1 MDELRHAAE
10 GGGTQALILRGFAVE
25 EGQAMA
31 EYALILAL
39 VTSVLVFS
47 YQLLGEKTLEL
58 FNKVVT
64 AF

>member
-10 GGGTQALILRGFAVE
+10 GGGRQALILRGFAVE
-25 EGQAMA
+25 EGQATA

-39 VTSVLVFS
+39 IASALIFS

>member
-10 GGGTQALILRGFAVE
+10 GGGTQARILRGFAAE

-39 VTSVLVFS
+39 IASVLIFS
-47 YQLLGEKTLEL
+47 YQLLGQTTLSL